1 VKVQTIRKEVINEKL
16 TILIKSHRGAPSL
29 LWFLSLG
36 YRLGILSYNYVPI
49 ATESLWKLI

>member
-1 VKVQTIRKEVINEKL
+1 VKVLKRKEVKNEKL
-16 TILIKSHRGAPSL
+16 TILIKSHRVALSL
-29 LWFLSLG
+29 LWFLYLG